1 MSYVNLNRR
10 FSSIDADR
18 PYSERDWASY
28 ALGLP
33 RGLGWDELLERP
45 RVVVIA
51 EASAGKSEEFRATRQ
66 RLVEGGH
73 FAFYLTIETL
83 AVSGFDGSLGMQDA
97 QRLAAWRSQSSP
109 AWFFLDSVDE
119 ARINHKDIETA
130 LNRFGRELGLAY
142 DRARILLSCRGNVW
156 AGEADLALVRRTL
169 PVSQARPIEPLLDPD
184 VALFELPERNSTTK
198 PESVS
203 IPDVSVVVLTTL
215 THQQRI
221 NFLNARGIS
230 DTTAFEAALYAHN
243 LHQFAERP
251 GDLQMLVRYWQEFG
265 RFSALTEM
273 TELGINERLAEL
285 GAARRTLSAFSED
298 QARAGAERLAAALT
312 LGRSMNLILPGC
324 PLDRVD
330 GINPHHVLSDWPPG
344 EVDAL
349 LHRGLFVPA
358 TFGLIRFFHRSAQE
372 YLTARWFVRIGSKL
386 TEREL
391 LRTFLAEQFGTLT
404 IPPSLRAA
412 AAWLAIW
419 CPSLRRELLD
429 REPLILLL
437 YGDPAKLRIDEKSR
451 LLTHFAER
459 QASGDIAYTRMDHQ
473 SLWMF
478 AEPGLAPA
486 IAAAL
491 TKNTR
496 QDFRLEMLQLIEQG
510 KIAGC
515 LPILREA
522 ALDPVTRPYHRIYA
536 TRALRA
542 LNDDEGL
549 RNAAADMLAAP
560 ETFGP
565 ELAPALAVALFPV
578 ALTVDDLLLIIRATE
593 PGREFHNDGF
603 TDELEALFDACQ
615 SFDDRRRL
623 IEGLSALA
631 FEPPHEDWPRISKRH
646 AKLVKYLD
654 RVAHSAILENDN
666 TPFGEP
672 LIRLLE
678 AVERASRS
686 RDNRQQA
693 ELAALIAARPA
704 LKQALFWAQVRRDLE
719 EKEPTPQS
727 ISVRRFWP
735 GDGQLWT
742 LDEADRPWLD
752 VGLERDDNGERR
764 LALSALIL
772 LARTGAQTKADL
784 DALAIRVAEAP
795 DLAADLLAARQ
806 HIPESAA
813 VQKWRDHQ
821 AKSDAAR
828 AHEEQ
833 QRRDALLEFRARL
846 QADTSTLTDPAHLA
860 TKFGFRDL
868 HSLTSWLSQRA
879 GVNQT
884 DGVRH
889 WHLLRDAFSVEIADA
904 YRKGLSTLWRIIA
917 PEAPRKKAN
926 GQRSVKYVII
936 LSHAGLVLEAEAKDW
951 AAKLSPEH
959 ARIATRHACIDDQ
972 GIPDWLGALLEQHP
986 THAVPPVAAE
996 IAAEWH
1002 RNTDYFPLLSK
1013 LAHGL
1018 PIPPALRVAILSL
1031 TRAKRAMPPALIE
1044 TVGRILARIQLTDEE
1059 KARLLR
1065 TFAHRLTTARQ
1076 SDDWKAVLGLMGIL
1090 FLLDQEQAAS
1100 HLFSLITAERRR
1112 RHKSRAYEL
1121 MVSLF
1126 NPHRGTIPSLDGLS
1140 VASLARI
1147 VEEAYRERGRPNR
1160 VENDGT
1166 DDPVRDYF
1174 NNAGGMPLR
1183 ALVGR
1188 DGYEAHDQVLR
1199 LSRNPVVGESEHR
1212 LRELAYEMVER
1223 QSERPAWTA
1232 DDVRTYEAEALA
1244 PIRTG
1249 PDLLK
1254 LTVALIDEIAES
1266 FTRDDMSAQQVVL
1279 TAADE
1284 GAVQDWLGQT
1294 LNLRSLGR
1302 FHAHKESQIVHD
1314 DRPDILISSSS
1325 SDDEVA
1331 IEVKHGDKNWS
1342 FTDLQEALTD
1352 QLAKRY
1358 LRPANRRHGVLVISN
1373 HRGNRFWRD
1382 PTHKKQ
1388 MSFADLI
1395 VALSTLAGTITS
1407 NDTGPI
1413 SVCVRGI
1420 DAAATRGHSPHS

>member
-45 RVVVIA
+45 RVVVLA

-83 AVSGFDGSLGMQDA
+83 AVSGFDGSLGKQDA
-97 QRLAAWRSQSSP
+97 QHLAAWRSQSSP

-184 VALFELPERNSTTK
+184 VALFELPERSRTTK
-198 PESVS
+198 PEPDS
-203 IPDVSVVVLTTL
+203 IPDVSVLVLTTL

-221 NFLNARGIS
+221 DFLNARGIS

-251 GDLQMLVRYWQEFG
+251 GDLQMLVRYWQKFG
-265 RFSALTEM
+265 QFSALTEM
-273 TELGINERLAEL
+273 TELGISERLAEL
-285 GAARRTLSAFSED
+285 GAARRTLSTFSED
-298 QARAGAERLAAALT
+298 QIRAGAERLAAALT
-312 LGRSMNLILPGC
+312 LGRSMNLILPGRS
-324 PLDRVD
+324 LDQVD
-330 GINPHHVLSDWPPG
+330 GINPYHVLSDWPSG

-386 TEREL
+386 TDREL

-419 CPSLRRELLD
+419 RPALRRELLD

-437 YGDPAKLRIDEKSR
+437 HGDPAKLRTDEKAR
-451 LLTHFAER
+451 LLSHFAER
-459 QASGDIAYTRMDHQ
+459 QASGDIAYTRIDHQ
-473 SLWMF
+473 ALWMF
-478 AEPGLAPA
+478 AEPGLASA
-486 IAAAL
+486 IATAL
-491 TKNTR
+491 SKNTR

-510 KIAGC
+510 KITGC
-515 LPILREA
+515 LPFLREA

-549 RNAAADMLAAP
+549 QRAAADMLAAP

-578 ALTVDDLLLIIRATE
+578 ALTVDELLLIIRATE

-603 TDELEALFDACQ
+603 TDELEALFEACR

-623 IEGLSALA
+623 VEGLSALA
-631 FEPPHEDWPRISKRH
+631 FEPPHEDWPVISKRH
-646 AKLVKYLD
+646 SKLFRHLGS
-654 RVAHSAILENDN
+654 VALAAIDENDRR
-666 TPFGEP
+666 PYGKP
-672 LIRLLE
+672 LTRLLT
-678 AVERASRS
+678 AVERAGRG
-686 RDNRQQA
+686 RNDRQRPKLS
-693 ELAALIAARPA
+693 ESIAARPV
-704 LKQALFWAQVRRDLE
+704 LKQALFWEEIRRAITD
-719 EKEPTPQS
+719 EKAAPPN
-727 ISVRRFWP
+727 IVVRRFWSDY
-735 GDGQLWT
+735 GLLWT
-742 LDEADRPWLD
+742 LNEADRPWLD
-752 VGLERDDNGERR
+752 ADLDRQDIGERR
-764 LALSALIL
+764 HALSALIF
-772 LARTGAQTKADL
+772 LARIGKQTAADL
-784 DALAIRVAEAP
+784 ANLAIRVAHAP
-795 DLAADLLAARQ
+795 DLSGDVLAASG
-806 HIPESAA
+806 HVPESAEER
-813 VQKWRDHQ
+813 KWRDYQ

-828 AHEEQ
+828 AQEEQ
-833 QRRDALLEFRARL
+833 QRRDALRDFRARL
-846 QADTSTLTDPAHLA
+846 QADSSTLTDPAHLS

-868 HSLTSWLSQRA
+868 HSLTYWLTQRE
-879 GVNQT
+879 GMNQA
-884 DGVRH
+884 DSVRH
-889 WHLLRDAFSVEIADA
+889 WHRLRHAFSVEIAEA
-904 YRKGLSTLWRIIA
+904 YRKGLSTLWRITV

-926 GQRSVKYVII
+926 GQRSVKYMII

-959 ARIATRHACIDDQ
+959 AKIATRHACIDDQ
-972 GIPDWLGALLEQHP
+972 GIPDWLGALLVHHP
-986 THAVPPVAAE
+986 TQAIPPVAAE
-996 IAAEWH
+996 IAAEWR

-1031 TRAKRAMPPALIE
+1031 TGAKRAMPPALIE
-1044 TVGRILARIQLTDEE
+1044 TVGRVLARIHLTDEE

-1076 SDDWKAVLGLMGIL
+1076 TDDWKAVLGLMAIL
-1090 FLLDQEQAAS
+1090 FLLDQEQAAN
-1100 HLFSLITAERRR
+1100 HLFSLIAAERRR

-1126 NPHRGTIPSLDGLS
+1126 NPHRGAIPTLEDLS
-1140 VASLARI
+1140 AASLAHI
-1147 VEEAYRERGRPNR
+1147 VANAYRERGRPNR
-1160 VENDGT
+1160 MENDGT
-1166 DDPVRDYF
+1166 DNPVHDDF

-1183 ALVGR
+1183 ALIGR
-1188 DGYEAHDQVLR
+1188 DGYEAYDQVMR
-1199 LSRNPVVGESEHR
+1199 LSRNPVVGESQHR

-1232 DDVRTYEAEALA
+1232 DDVRTFEAEALA

-1249 PDLLK
+1249 PDLMK
-1254 LTVALIDEIAES
+1254 LTVALLDDIAES

-1279 TAADE
+1279 TAQDE

-1294 LNLRSLGR
+1294 LNLRSRGR
-1302 FHAHKESQIVHD
+1302 FHAHKESQIVHHD
-1314 DRPDILISSSS
+1314 KPDILISSSS
-1325 SDDEVA
+1325 SPDEVA

-1342 FTDLQEALTD
+1342 LTDMRKALTD
-1352 QLAKRY
+1352 QLATRY
-1358 LRPANRRHGVLVISN
+1358 LRPDNRRHGVLVISN
-1373 HRGNRFWRD
+1373 HRGSRFWRD
-1382 PTHKKQ
+1382 PNQKRR

-1395 VALSTLAGTITS
+1395 DFLNALAATITC

-1420 DAAATRGHSPHS
+1420 DAAAKRGQSPDC